1 MNKNIQ
7 FLLLILPLITITL
20 NLSAQGWVMEDRD
33 GSTTYMLGDWV
44 KVDDPEEEG
53 FSSIYNL
60 SERILIIVNPDD
72 MSYAEGTIDDYCQA
86 LSDMTSKMMEGMTEE
101 QKEMMEAYMKN
112 TNSGPAPDVKVQ
124 SEGSGENV
132 AGYSTEK
139 YSVMVDGEL
148 FQEVWISRD
157 GDLKELV
164 NAYSKVEPITR
175 EMVGC
180 SSFEIN
186 LDIDPEYSEAYLEL
200 MRSGLEL
207 KSIRYEYGSPD
218 PGTDIVRLE
227 KASLSKEDLMPP
239 AGYKKLD
246 FQEFM
251 SAQQGR

>member
-7 FLLLILPLITITL
+7 FILLTLPLFIFTL
-20 NLSAQGWVMEDRD
+20 NISAQGWVMEDRD

-44 KVDDPEEEG
+44 KVDDPEAEG

-60 SERILIIVNPDD
+60 SERILILVNPDQN
-72 MSYAEGTIDDYCQA
+72 SYAEGTIDDYCAA
-86 LSDMTSKMMEGMTEE
+86 LNDMTSKMMEGMTEE
-101 QKEMMEAYMKN
+101 QKQMMETYMKN
-112 TNSGPAPDVKVQ
+112 SNSGPAPDVKIQ
-124 SEGSGENV
+124 SEGTGEKV

-148 FQEVWISRD
+148 FQEVWISKD
-157 GDLKELV
+157 GALQDIV
-164 NAYSKVEPITR
+164 DAYTEIEPITR

-200 MRSGLEL
+200 MQSGVEL
-207 KSIRYEYGSPD
+207 KSISYEYGSPD

-227 KASLSKEDLMPP
+227 RAALTKEDLIPP
-239 AGYKKLD
+239 AGYKKVN

-251 SAQQGR
+251 NAQQGM